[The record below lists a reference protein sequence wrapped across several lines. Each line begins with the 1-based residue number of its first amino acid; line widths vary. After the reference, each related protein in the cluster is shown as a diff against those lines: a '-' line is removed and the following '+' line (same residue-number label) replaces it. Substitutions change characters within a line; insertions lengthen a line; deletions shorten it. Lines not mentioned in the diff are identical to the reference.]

1 MGHGWDTGT
10 LGPKTD
16 FMCTMAATSAAAA
29 GRAKVEVF
37 LFLEKYPDWRMG
49 ARARHRWQRGEDG
62 GHGDL
67 ADGGHLNGE
76 NGSDKNWWPPRNV
89 KLLILT
95 YSWGH

>member
-1 MGHGWDTGT
+1 MAGT

-62 GHGDL
+62 RTR
-67 ADGGHLNGE
+67 A
-76 NGSDKNWWPPRNV
+76 
-89 KLLILT
+89 T
-95 YSWGH
+95 C

>member
-37 LFLEKYPDWRMG
+37 LFLEKYSDWRMG
-49 ARARHRWQRGEDG
+49 AGLAIGGSGGRTG

-67 ADGGHLNGE
+67 ADGDHLNGD
-76 NGSDKNWWPPRNV
+76 NGCDKNWWPPRNV
-89 KLLILT
+89 KLKNQ
-95 YSWGH
+95 S

>member
-1 MGHGWDTGT
+1 MAGT

-49 ARARHRWQRGEDG
+49 AAGGGRGTRG
-62 GHGDL
+62 PG
-67 ADGGHLNGE
+67 
-76 NGSDKNWWPPRNV
+76 
-89 KLLILT
+89 
-95 YSWGH
+95 